1 MPVHKRSRGLTPI
14 EKLDKNFATGP
25 MADDLVWRD
34 AFDRRL
40 ALRGLGWPKE
50 NRKARNFRRLPDR
63 AEKGLS
69 QGVRALSHCPAGVFL
84 SFFSDATELAAR
96 LTYEDVLP
104 MNHMP
109 ATGMFGAELYIR
121 DGLAW
126 LPAGTARP
134 SGEALIMTMPLWRAS
149 TSHLREF
156 RLYLP
161 LYKKVLS
168 VEVGFSRGSNVKP
181 SPTPPGSRPLFFY
194 GTSITQGGCASTTGS
209 DYVSMVGRL
218 LDTEVI
224 NFGFSGNGRGEPEVA
239 RLIREVDAE
248 MFVLDFLSNA
258 DEHTLPPV
266 LTEFIRLLREKHP
279 TTPIAI
285 LPKPAF
291 NACLWDDAVYATHES
306 KRNTAMRVY
315 LAGRDAGD
323 RNLHLLDGAGLLP
336 TGLSGAFVDGVHP
349 TSLGF
354 SIMAE
359 RLVPQLRNILLRTRG
374 AGGKS

>member
-1 MPVHKRSRGLTPI
+1 MPAHKKSRGPSRI
-14 EKLDKNFATGP
+14 EKLDKNFAAGP
-25 MADDLVWRD
+25 VGDDLVWRD
-34 AFDRRL
+34 AFDRRM
-40 ALRGLGWPKE
+40 ALRGLGWPRE
-50 NRKARNFRRLPDR
+50 NRRARNFRRLPDR

-69 QGVRALSHCPAGVFL
+69 QGVRVLSHCPAGVFL
-84 SFFSDATELAAR
+84 SFFSDATELAVR
-96 LTYEDVLP
+96 ITYEDVTP

-109 ATGMFGAELYIR
+109 ATGMSGAELYIR

-134 SGEALIMTMPLWRAS
+134 SGDTLVMTMPLWRAS
-149 TSHLREF
+149 ASCPREF

-168 VEVGFSRGSNVKP
+168 VEVGFSRGSDVKP
-181 SPTPPGSRPLFFY
+181 APAPQGNRPLFFY

-218 LDTEVI
+218 MDAEVI

-239 RLIREVDAE
+239 RLIREVDAG

-258 DEHTLPPV
+258 DEHTLPQV

-279 TTPIAI
+279 ATPIAI

-291 NACLWDDAVYATHES
+291 NATLWDEAVFATHES

-323 RNLHLLDGAGLLP
+323 RNLHLLDGEGLLP
-336 TGLSGAFVDGVHP
+336 VGLSGAFVDGVHP

-359 RLVPQLRNILLRTRG
+359 RLVPQLRGILLRTRG
-374 AGGKS
+374 GGSKG